1 MPETRA
7 RLIAFYLPQFHPIPE
22 NDLWWGNGFTEWTS
36 VARARPLFPGHRQ
49 PNLPADLGFYDLRVP
64 EVRQAQADMARAH
77 GIEGFCYWHYWFGN
91 GRRLLER
98 IFNEVLESGKPDFP
112 FCLAWAN
119 ESWNRSWQGQANQ
132 TLIEQTY
139 PGDADYRA
147 HFQFLLR
154 AFRDPR
160 YIRVDG
166 KPLFVIYN
174 PHKLPD
180 ARNVIAGWKKM
191 ALEAGLPGLF
201 VPGVC
206 HEDVSLEEHGLDARI
221 PPQPATFMELKKDGR
236 PATRPPRIVRAM
248 KKIWNMLTPRVAM
261 PNIYSYRRK
270 ADILVNLPPC
280 DSRVIPCAM
289 PNWDYTPRSRKL
301 DRCVVFRDASPELYR
316 RVLRKAL
323 ADVAGRPPDQRLV
336 FLKSW
341 NEWAEGNH
349 LEPNEHFGHAFLQV
363 TKEEVLQPGRP

>member
-1 MPETRA
+1 
-7 RLIAFYLPQFHPIPE
+7 
-22 NDLWWGNGFTEWTS
+22 
-36 VARARPLFPGHRQ
+36 
-49 PNLPADLGFYDLRVP
+49 
-64 EVRQAQADMARAH
+64 
-77 GIEGFCYWHYWFGN
+77 
-91 GRRLLER
+91 
-98 IFNEVLESGKPDFP
+98 
-112 FCLAWAN
+112 
-119 ESWNRSWQGQANQ
+119 
-132 TLIEQTY
+132 
-139 PGDADYRA
+139 
-147 HFQFLLR
+147 
-154 AFRDPR
+154 
-160 YIRVDG
+160 
-166 KPLFVIYN
+166 
-174 PHKLPD
+174 
-180 ARNVIAGWKKM
+180 M

-236 PATRPPRIVRAM
+236 PATRPPRIIRAM